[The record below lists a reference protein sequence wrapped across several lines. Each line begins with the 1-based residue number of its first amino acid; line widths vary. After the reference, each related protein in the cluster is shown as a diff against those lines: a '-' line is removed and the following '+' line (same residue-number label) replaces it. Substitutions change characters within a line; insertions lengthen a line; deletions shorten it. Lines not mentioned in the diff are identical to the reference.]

1 MFAAAARDRLELTAL
16 TIPGTDLDLNMDFL
30 LAPTQ
35 QRYVAAYWAD
45 VHPLF
50 PVLHRGTFESSPPS
64 PLLKTAVLALGAQS
78 FGEIKDSLDSRILH
92 ERCVKVLRRVSQPH
106 VTTPK

>member
-35 QRYVAAYWAD
+35 QRYVSAYWTD

-50 PVLHRGTFESSPPS
+50 PVIHRGTFEASPPS

-78 FGEIKDSLDSRILH
+78 LGEIKDSLDSRILH
-92 ERCVKVLRRVSQPH
+92 ERCVKVLRRVRKH
-106 VTTPK
+106 T